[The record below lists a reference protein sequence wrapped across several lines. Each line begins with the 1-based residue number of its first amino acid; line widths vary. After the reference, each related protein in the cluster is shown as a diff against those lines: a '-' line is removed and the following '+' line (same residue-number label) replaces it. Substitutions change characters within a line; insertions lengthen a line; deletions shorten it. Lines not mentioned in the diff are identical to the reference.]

1 MRLYV
6 AILLAVLLA
15 LAGVLLGVWWAPF
28 AVGVAIGALDRRARI
43 TVPAGAAAGLL
54 GWTIPLVVANTRYGL
69 GPTAQ
74 SIAAIMGFG
83 HQGAI
88 PVVLSVV
95 LGTVLGAAGAW
106 LGSAVRAVA
115 LNARVDAT
123 RDG

>member
-1 MRLYV
+1 M

-28 AVGVAIGALDRRARI
+28 VVGVAIGALDRRARI
-43 TVPAGAAAGLL
+43 TIPAGAAAGLL
-54 GWTIPLVVANTRYGL
+54 GWAIPLLVANARYGL

-88 PVVLSVV
+88 PVALTVV
-95 LGTVLGAAGAW
+95 LGTALGATGAW
-106 LGSAVRAVA
+106 LGWAARSVA
-115 LNARVDAT
+115 LSARVDAT
-123 RDG
+123 RNR